1 MTSNKRTQGKKD
13 DALAPAVPGVAKQS
27 LEQVRAHIDGI
38 DQQIQALIAE
48 RAEWAQQVGRAKGRV
63 AAAVEYYRPEREAQ
77 VLRRVVDRNAGPLSD
92 AVLVRLF
99 REIMSACLAQQQ
111 PLKIGYLGPEGTFS
125 EQAMR
130 QHFGHSALGL
140 PMAGIE
146 MRRIAPAPS
155 ACWGGIPICWS
166 PAPSARPMAW
176 PDCASGMRWAM
187 RA

>member
-1 MTSNKRTQGKKD
+1 MPSNKKPPGKTN
-13 DALAPAVPGVAKQS
+13 DAQAPAVPGAAKQS
-27 LEQVRAHIDGI
+27 LEQVRAHSDGI
-38 DQQIQALIAE
+38 DQRIQALIAE
-48 RAEWAQQVGRAKGRV
+48 RAQWAQQVGRAKGKL

-77 VLRRVVDRNAGPLSD
+77 ALRKVVDRNDGPLWD
-92 AVLVRLF
+92 AVLVRLLS
-99 REIMSACLAQQQ
+99 EIMSACLARQQ

-140 PMAGIE
+140 PMADIE
-146 MRRIAPAPS
+146 MRRITPAPS

-166 PAPSARPMAW
+166 PAPSARPTDW